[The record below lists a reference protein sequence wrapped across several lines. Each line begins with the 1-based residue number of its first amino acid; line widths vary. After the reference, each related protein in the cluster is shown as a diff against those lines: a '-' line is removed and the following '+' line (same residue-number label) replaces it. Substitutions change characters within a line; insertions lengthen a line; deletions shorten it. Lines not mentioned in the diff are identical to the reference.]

1 MGSGI
6 RHKYGESAERF
17 GRLRMY
23 CTDTAM
29 EEGDGA
35 NSMRNSTAKWIFIVT
50 IIVMLLLVVVPKLL
64 VK

>member
-17 GRLRMY
+17 GRLWMY
-23 CTDTAM
+23 CSGTAM

-35 NSMRNSTAKWIFIVT
+35 NSMRNSTAKWIIIITIV
-50 IIVMLLLVVVPKLL
+50 VVVLLVVVPKLM